1 MRTVSAPLRLP
12 PLPASPQNQKEL
24 GSLDLLEYAFD
35 GDDMPP
41 ELELRFLEP
50 GGDADQ
56 LREMEDR
63 HLVPL
68 PRGGLELLLPRV
80 QREMAEGA
88 RGDLCVASR
97 LDRLLDR
104 LEELAERHLL
114 PCLDDRKAAALDL
127 RRVVDSL
134 ASAGLD
140 DRLERP
146 RPVGILE
153 TEELRRAE
161 DLAAVEGRDTKA
173 L

>member
-80 QREMAEGA
+80 QREMAERA
-88 RGDLCVASR
+88 RGDHCVGSR
-97 LDRLLDR
+97 LDR